1 MYKILIVE
9 DILAIREE
17 VFDTLLIKKSNV
29 VQA

>member
-29 VQA
+29 FQA